1 MGCLIRLLV
10 CRTLGLFRRMSDFI
24 AARQAACLYNSRG
37 ISANCM
43 LPSFFCN
50 PPTPLYYVTF
60 IEEPVD
66 FFERQIGSLGIA
78 EIL

>member
-1 MGCLIRLLV
+1 M
-10 CRTLGLFRRMSDFI
+10 CRALGLFRPVSNFI

-37 ISANCM
+37 ISANR
-43 LPSFFCN
+43 LFPSFLCN
-50 PPTPLYYVTF
+50 PPTPLYYVAF

-66 FFERQIGSLGIA
+66 LFERQIGSLGVA